1 LAENAMKVS
10 ASTGIEAAANA
21 AAFVAGVE
29 AASEMDM
36 IGIQLSRGC
45 HCIRRYI
52 MWVASDASIPI

>member
-1 LAENAMKVS
+1 MKVS
-10 ASTGIEAAANA
+10 ASTGIKAVANA
-21 AAFVAGVE
+21 AALLAGV
-29 AASEMDM
+29 AASEVDM